1 MDTTTTLR
9 IVPGAPPPTPLTKS
23 QKKKRQTK
31 RKIADSSVE
40 SSLQTLS
47 IDNNQNG
54 VVESEVKEG
63 SSPQVDSVS
72 LQEQK
77 AQSLDV
83 QLKPSPIVD
92 LVHKRLKV
100 TTKKIVRTKLHFL
113 LYKSNQSLDGHWE
126 TTGTRFPS

>member
-40 SSLQTLS
+40 SS
-47 IDNNQNG
+47 
-54 VVESEVKEG
+54 
-63 SSPQVDSVS
+63 PQVDSVS

-77 AQSLDV
+77 TQSLDV